1 MTSAQQLHTLFTMKR
16 YGGNFYQCLAVAGI
30 NADPVNRVRI
40 FEAFPEIED
49 DYGPMSVLYSED
61 LG

>member
-1 MTSAQQLHTLFTMKR
+1 MKR

-49 DYGPMSVLYSED
+49 DYGPMSVSYSED